1 MWVRGMAS
9 VADKTIN
16 VLFVC
21 TGNICRS
28 PSAEG
33 VFRKTVEAAGLGH
46 RIAVDS
52 AGLSGWHVGEPP
64 DPRSQVAARQRGI
77 DIASQ
82 RSRRTA
88 NRDFQNFHYIVAMD
102 RGHLGE
108 LGQMCP
114 AGAEDRLLLLL
125 DFAESP
131 ESDVPDPYYGGD
143 DGFEFVLDLL
153 EDASRGLLA
162 HIRER
167 HFEVP

>member
-1 MWVRGMAS
+1 
-9 VADKTIN
+9 
-16 VLFVC
+16 
-21 TGNICRS
+21 
-28 PSAEG
+28 
-33 VFRKTVEAAGLGH
+33 
-46 RIAVDS
+46 
-52 AGLSGWHVGEPP
+52 
-64 DPRSQVAARQRGI
+64 
-77 DIASQ
+77 
-82 RSRRTA
+82 
-88 NRDFQNFHYIVAMD
+88 
-102 RGHLGE
+102 
-108 LGQMCP
+108 MCP